1 MTKFERII
9 INFPPIAFIIKKS
22 KAIIIPG
29 FQGLPLYDVV
39 LFFFQQINK
48 IGLNQRAAAISF
60 NFIMEFRQHVFSCL
74 PLCLIFNWA
83 SSLM

>member
-39 LFFFQQINK
+39 LFFFQQ
-48 IGLNQRAAAISF
+48 
-60 NFIMEFRQHVFSCL
+60 
-74 PLCLIFNWA
+74 
-83 SSLM
+83 